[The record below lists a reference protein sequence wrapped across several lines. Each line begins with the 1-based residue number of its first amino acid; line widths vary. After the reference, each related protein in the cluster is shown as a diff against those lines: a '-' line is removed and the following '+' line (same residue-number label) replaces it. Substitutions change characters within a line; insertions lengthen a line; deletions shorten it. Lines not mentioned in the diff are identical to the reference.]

1 MKKVTLSI
9 IMILLATSVSGCSGD
24 IGGLDATITVTEAS
38 SIDDGDGLY
47 FDDSNNNGIHEPN
60 FGESWDR
67 GDTYAL
73 PNENF
78 YEDVW
83 PIPNG
88 LYDSGE
94 PIFDY
99 GQDGLPNT
107 GDPGEGDGKIYPLD
121 KNEMDGVW
129 DSGDGIYGGEGDY
142 KDNFQR
148 VSDVNGDGLSDFPD
162 FEVDNRKI
170 EMRIDYDFDED
181 LDALISEEAT
191 LSDGFKDKAG
201 TIFEAVLTS
210 KLTQEVDRLES
221 EYASNL
227 EEEVSDIQDGLV
239 EKVNSYLDYVVENW
253 MKENELAVQNG
264 LRTEIAEEFMT
275 SLQTV
280 FKEHYIEVPEGKV
293 DLVDELNEQVNELEV
308 TLNKTTDDNIDLH
321 SRVSQFERD
330 EVVRNASS
338 GLADTEAEKL
348 AGLVEDIDFD
358 NKETF
363 EKKVKTVV
371 ESYFKQE
378 GQETADEV
386 DSLLGEENADEE
398 SVVSEAMSQYTQ
410 AITKYEK

>member
-1 MKKVTLSI
+1 MSE
-9 IMILLATSVSGCSGD
+9 D
-24 IGGLDATITVTEAS
+24 
-38 SIDDGDGLY
+38 
-47 FDDSNNNGIHEPN
+47 NNQE
-60 FGESWDR
+60 E
-67 GDTYAL
+67 
-73 PNENF
+73 
-78 YEDVW
+78 V
-83 PIPNG
+83 
-88 LYDSGE
+88 
-94 PIFDY
+94 
-99 GQDGLPNT
+99 
-107 GDPGEGDGKIYPLD
+107 
-121 KNEMDGVW
+121 V
-129 DSGDGIYGGEGDY
+129 
-142 KDNFQR
+142 
-148 VSDVNGDGLSDFPD
+148 VDVNTEEDTLQEESQVEEETQETEDNLEEAKKA
-162 FEVDNRKI
+162 EVDETDDEEDEVKEAAPQVNVPKTKAGTI
-170 EMRIDYDFDED
+170 QAAVDMLKAAKKEDAQKLFAKMIAVSEDEEEDSVKSADDAANTTKPVKKPAGQGPDDKMGQKVKAKVEAVDFDED

-191 LSDGFKDKAG
+191 LSNGFKDKAG

-330 EVVRNASS
+330 DVVRNASS

-348 AGLVEDIDFD
+348 AGLVEDIEFD
-358 NKETF
+358 NRETF

-386 DSLLGEENADEE
+386 DSLLGEENADEK
-398 SVVSEAMSQYTQ
+398 STDVSEAMSQYTQ

>member
-1 MKKVTLSI
+1 MGQKVK
-9 IMILLATSVSGCSGD
+9 AKV
-24 IGGLDATITVTEAS
+24 EA
-38 SIDDGDGLY
+38 
-47 FDDSNNNGIHEPN
+47 
-60 FGESWDR
+60 
-67 GDTYAL
+67 
-73 PNENF
+73 
-78 YEDVW
+78 V
-83 PIPNG
+83 
-88 LYDSGE
+88 
-94 PIFDY
+94 
-99 GQDGLPNT
+99 
-107 GDPGEGDGKIYPLD
+107 
-121 KNEMDGVW
+121 
-129 DSGDGIYGGEGDY
+129 
-142 KDNFQR
+142 
-148 VSDVNGDGLSDFPD
+148 
-162 FEVDNRKI
+162 
-170 EMRIDYDFDED
+170 DFDED

-191 LSDGFKDKAG
+191 LSNGFKDKAG

-330 EVVRNASS
+330 DVVRNASS

-348 AGLVEDIDFD
+348 AGLVEDIEFD
-358 NKETF
+358 NRETF

-386 DSLLGEENADEE
+386 DSLLGEENADEK
-398 SVVSEAMSQYTQ
+398 STDVSEAMSQYTQ

>member
-1 MKKVTLSI
+1 MEK
-9 IMILLATSVSGCSGD
+9 IMSED
-24 IGGLDATITVTEAS
+24 
-38 SIDDGDGLY
+38 
-47 FDDSNNNGIHEPN
+47 NNQE
-60 FGESWDR
+60 E
-67 GDTYAL
+67 
-73 PNENF
+73 
-78 YEDVW
+78 V
-83 PIPNG
+83 
-88 LYDSGE
+88 
-94 PIFDY
+94 
-99 GQDGLPNT
+99 
-107 GDPGEGDGKIYPLD
+107 
-121 KNEMDGVW
+121 V
-129 DSGDGIYGGEGDY
+129 
-142 KDNFQR
+142 
-148 VSDVNGDGLSDFPD
+148 VDVNTEEDTLQEESQVEEETQETEDNLEEAKKA
-162 FEVDNRKI
+162 EVDETDDEEDEVKEAAPQVNVPKTKAGTI
-170 EMRIDYDFDED
+170 QAAVDMLKAAKKEDAQKLFAKMIAVSEDEEEDSVKSAHDAANTTKPVKKPAGQGPDDKMGQKVKAKVEAVDFDED

-191 LSDGFKDKAG
+191 LSNGFKDKAG

-330 EVVRNASS
+330 DVVRNASS

-348 AGLVEDIDFD
+348 AGLVEDIEFD
-358 NKETF
+358 NRETF

-386 DSLLGEENADEE
+386 DSLLGEENADEK
-398 SVVSEAMSQYTQ
+398 STDVSEAMSQYTQ

>member
-1 MKKVTLSI
+1 MGKKVK
-9 IMILLATSVSGCSGD
+9 AKV
-24 IGGLDATITVTEAS
+24 EA
-38 SIDDGDGLY
+38 
-47 FDDSNNNGIHEPN
+47 
-60 FGESWDR
+60 
-67 GDTYAL
+67 
-73 PNENF
+73 
-78 YEDVW
+78 V
-83 PIPNG
+83 
-88 LYDSGE
+88 
-94 PIFDY
+94 
-99 GQDGLPNT
+99 
-107 GDPGEGDGKIYPLD
+107 
-121 KNEMDGVW
+121 
-129 DSGDGIYGGEGDY
+129 
-142 KDNFQR
+142 
-148 VSDVNGDGLSDFPD
+148 
-162 FEVDNRKI
+162 
-170 EMRIDYDFDED
+170 DFDED

-191 LSDGFKDKAG
+191 LTNGFKDKAG

-330 EVVRNASS
+330 DVVRNASS

-348 AGLVEDIDFD
+348 AGLVEDIEFD

-386 DSLLGEENADEE
+386 DSLLGEENADEK
-398 SVVSEAMSQYTQ
+398 STDVSEAMSQYTQ

>member
-1 MKKVTLSI
+1 MEK
-9 IMILLATSVSGCSGD
+9 IMSED
-24 IGGLDATITVTEAS
+24 
-38 SIDDGDGLY
+38 
-47 FDDSNNNGIHEPN
+47 NNQE
-60 FGESWDR
+60 E
-67 GDTYAL
+67 
-73 PNENF
+73 
-78 YEDVW
+78 V
-83 PIPNG
+83 
-88 LYDSGE
+88 
-94 PIFDY
+94 
-99 GQDGLPNT
+99 
-107 GDPGEGDGKIYPLD
+107 
-121 KNEMDGVW
+121 V
-129 DSGDGIYGGEGDY
+129 
-142 KDNFQR
+142 
-148 VSDVNGDGLSDFPD
+148 VDVNTEEDTLQEESQVEEETQETEDNLEEAKKA
-162 FEVDNRKI
+162 EVDETDDEEDEVKEAAPQVNVPKTKAGTI
-170 EMRIDYDFDED
+170 QAAVDMLKAAKKEDAQKLFAKMIAVSEDEEEDSVKSADDAANTTKPVKKPAGQGPDDKMGQKVKAKVEAVDFDED

-191 LSDGFKDKAG
+191 LSNGFKDKAG

-330 EVVRNASS
+330 DVVRNASS

-348 AGLVEDIDFD
+348 AGLVEDIEFD
-358 NKETF
+358 NRETF

-386 DSLLGEENADEE
+386 DSLLGEENADEK
-398 SVVSEAMSQYTQ
+398 STDVSEAMSQYTQ